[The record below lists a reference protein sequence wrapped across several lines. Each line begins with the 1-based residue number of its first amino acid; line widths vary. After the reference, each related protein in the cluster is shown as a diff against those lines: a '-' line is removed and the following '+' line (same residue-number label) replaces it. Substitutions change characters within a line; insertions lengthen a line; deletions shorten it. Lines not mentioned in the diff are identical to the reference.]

1 MNRRTRGLGT
11 RDPPG
16 VSSIESGLSSDQN
29 KPARK
34 EPAMKQFDIGRHEHL
49 RNNLRKSVARIAGI
63 ASFLG
68 LIAGAILVYLAQGAI
83 GA

>member
-1 MNRRTRGLGT
+1 M
-11 RDPPG
+11 
-16 VSSIESGLSSDQN
+16 ESELSSDRN

-34 EPAMKQFDIGRHEHL
+34 EPAMKQFDIRRHEHL
-49 RNNLRKSVARIAGI
+49 TNNLRKSVARIAGI

>member
-1 MNRRTRGLGT
+1 M
-11 RDPPG
+11 
-16 VSSIESGLSSDQN
+16 ESELSSDRN

-34 EPAMKQFDIGRHEHL
+34 EPAMKQFDIRRHEHL